1 MKLVRT
7 KLSGAYIIEAEK
19 IEDDRGFFARTW
31 CEEVFLK
38 KGLISKIVQAN
49 LSHNHKA
56 GTLRGMHYQRSPHG
70 EAKIVRCIRGAI
82 FDVIVDLRPDSK
94 TYLKWFGIELSAEN
108 YKSLYVPVNF
118 AHGFQTLTDDAE
130 IFYLVSEYYHPESS
144 TGLRYDD
151 PAIEIRWPLGV
162 TEISEKD
169 SAWPDIITH

>member
-7 KLSGAYIIEAEK
+7 KLSGSYIVELEK

-49 LSHNHKA
+49 LSYNHKA

-70 EAKIVRCIRGAI
+70 EVKIVRCIRGAI

-94 TYLKWFGIELSAEN
+94 TYLKWFGTELSAEN
-108 YKSLYVPVNF
+108 YKSLYIPVNF

-130 IFYLVSEYYHPESS
+130 IFYLVSQYYHPESS

-151 PAIEIRWPLGV
+151 PAIGISWPLGV
-162 TEISEKD
+162 TEISGKD
-169 SAWPDIITH
+169 SSWPDIMTP